1 MKYLVAITLFFIL
14 NTQVLAS
21 ECIPIEYKVIQ
32 GVVKFEHKVNALLKL
47 GWHLHGGMS
56 IVYRSGNLS
65 GKLLTSH
72 AQAMVRCKS
81 QDEE

>member
-1 MKYLVAITLFFIL
+1 M

-32 GVVKFEHKVNALLKL
+32 GVLKFEPKFESKVNALLKL

-56 IVYRSGNLS
+56 IVYHRRDLNGNLFN
-65 GKLLTSH
+65 GY

-81 QDEE
+81 QDED